1 MARNDWSE
9 LDLRTRSTMGPYDD
23 ELICLHLIP
32 KLSTCTEQFMV
43 GRMMTEEG
51 KTWFVPGRG
60 DAWNNG
66 CWNIS
71 ALKKRYRIE
80 WTHLPPTDR
89 KEVTSWAPLP
99 L

>member
-9 LDLRTRSTMGPYDD
+9 LDLRTRSTMGPYDE

-32 KLSTCTEQFMV
+32 KLSCCTEWFEVGCMV
-43 GRMMTEEG
+43 TEEG
-51 KTWFVPGRG
+51 KSWFRPT
-60 DAWNNG
+60 NSG

-80 WTHLPPTDR
+80 WTHMPPTDR
-89 KEVTSWAPLP
+89 RELTSTNWTL
-99 L
+99 

>member
-9 LDLRTRSTMGPYDD
+9 LDLRTRSTMGPFDD
-23 ELICLHLIP
+23 ELIILHLIP

-43 GRMMTEEG
+43 GHMVTEEG
-51 KTWFVPGRG
+51 KSWLRPYGG
-60 DAWNNG
+60 G

-71 ALKKRYRIE
+71 ALKKRYHIE

-89 KEVTSWAPLP
+89 KEVTTTWSL
-99 L
+99 

>member
-1 MARNDWSE
+1 MAVNNWSV
-9 LDLRTRSTMGPYDD
+9 LDLRTRSVFGPFDD
-23 ELICLHLIP
+23 ELICLHLTP

-43 GRMMTEEG
+43 GSMVTEEG
-51 KTWFVPGRG
+51 KSWFRPMGS
-60 DAWNNG
+60 G

-80 WTHLPPTDR
+80 WAHLPPTNR
-89 KEVTSWAPLP
+89 RELN

>member
-9 LDLRTRSTMGPYDD
+9 LDLRQRSTLGPYDD
-23 ELICLHLIP
+23 ELVILHLTP

-51 KTWFVPGRG
+51 KSWFIPGVG
-60 DAWNNG
+60 DAWNCG

-80 WTHLPPTDR
+80 WAHLPPLDR
-89 KEVTSWAPLP
+89 KEVKSWN
-99 L
+99 